1 MTASSYNK
9 TILPVLSLFTS
20 LSTLLCC
27 ALPALLVTL
36 GMGAVLA
43 GVVSAVPVLTV
54 VSEYKAPVFILAGVL
69 LAIAVYFQWQ
79 SGKRPCPLDVMQ
91 KQACARVKK
100 VSWIILWFSIV
111 VYLTGFFFAFVA
123 VHFL

>member
-1 MTASSYNK
+1 MTVNAYNK

-20 LSTLLCC
+20 LGTLLCC

-36 GMGAVLA
+36 GLGAVLA
-43 GVVSAVPVLTV
+43 GVVSAIPALTI
-54 VSEYKAPVFILAGVL
+54 VSEYKIPVFILAGVL
-69 LAIAVYFQWQ
+69 LAMAVYVQWQ
-79 SGKRPCPLDVMQ
+79 SGNSPCPVDVMQ

-100 VSWIILWFSIV
+100 ISWVILLFSII